1 MMVPQRTV
9 FFFQISSYARAS
21 TCPLMKRQKADSLKI
36 IQVKKVYKLCD
47 ISRDHFAKK
56 FKIIDQLV
64 ASLRKEIE
72 Q

>member
-1 MMVPQRTV
+1 
-9 FFFQISSYARAS
+9 
-21 TCPLMKRQKADSLKI
+21 MKRQKADSLKI
-36 IQVKKVYKLCD
+36 IQVKTVYKLCD